1 MQWEE
6 NQERMSSESPLEH
19 LKKLKSLK
27 QQGKKATASVIHQ
40 ELSAN
45 GHSETLNIMLDD
57 LLSPDKLITDTD
69 NIEWCKWIIASGKS
83 PNDFST
89 QGEFIDLFFIVI
101 RFAICRRTIEQSAAT
116 TRSPEL
122 PGKSRKELLVLHR
135 ATSDTNNSIS
145 LDKHKEAWTGPKQ
158 AHGPAPRKNRP

>member
-6 NQERMSSESPLEH
+6 NQERMSSGTPIEH
-19 LKKLKSLK
+19 LKRLRSLK
-27 QQGKKATASVIHQ
+27 LQGKKATASVIHQ

-57 LLSPDKLITDTD
+57 LLSPDKLITDSD

-89 QGEFIDLFFIVI
+89 QGKFIDF
-101 RFAICRRTIEQSAAT
+101 
-116 TRSPEL
+116 SPGL
-122 PGKSRKELLVLHR
+122 S
-135 ATSDTNNSIS
+135 TSLSHTVCVCM
-145 LDKHKEAWTGPKQ
+145 
-158 AHGPAPRKNRP
+158 

>member
-6 NQERMSSESPLEH
+6 NQDKMPSDSPLEH

-27 QQGKKATASVIHQ
+27 LQGKKATANIIHQ

-45 GHSETLNIMLDD
+45 GNSETLNIMLDD
-57 LLSPDKLITDTD
+57 LLSPEKLIAESD

-89 QGEFIDLFFIVI
+89 QGKQPVEYVKSLEYFISFQMPNT
-101 RFAICRRTIEQSAAT
+101 C
-116 TRSPEL
+116 
-122 PGKSRKELLVLHR
+122 
-135 ATSDTNNSIS
+135 
-145 LDKHKEAWTGPKQ
+145 
-158 AHGPAPRKNRP
+158 

>member
-6 NQERMSSESPLEH
+6 NQSDMSGEGPNENLR
-19 LKKLKSLK
+19 KVNSLK
-27 QQGKKATASVIHQ
+27 LQGRKATASLIHQ

-57 LLSPDKLITDTD
+57 LLNPEKPITEID

-89 QGEFIDLFFIVI
+89 QGEHRFISEL
-101 RFAICRRTIEQSAAT
+101 ANK
-116 TRSPEL
+116 RS
-122 PGKSRKELLVLHR
+122 
-135 ATSDTNNSIS
+135 D
-145 LDKHKEAWTGPKQ
+145 
-158 AHGPAPRKNRP
+158 

>member
-6 NQERMSSESPLEH
+6 NQERLSAETPLD
-19 LKKLKSLK
+19 KKLKSLK
-27 QQGKKATASVIHQ
+27 LQGKKATASLIHQ

-57 LLSPDKLITDTD
+57 LLSPDKPINETD

-89 QGEFIDLFFIVI
+89 QGELIDFLRDFFFSPP
-101 RFAICRRTIEQSAAT
+101 RFHEI
-116 TRSPEL
+116 
-122 PGKSRKELLVLHR
+122 
-135 ATSDTNNSIS
+135 
-145 LDKHKEAWTGPKQ
+145 
-158 AHGPAPRKNRP
+158 

>member
-19 LKKLKSLK
+19 MKKLRSLK
-27 QQGKKATASVIHQ
+27 LQGKKATASVIHQ

-57 LLSPDKLITDTD
+57 LLSPDKLITDSD

-89 QGEFIDLFFIVI
+89 QGKNSFYRFSRPRHLFL
-101 RFAICRRTIEQSAAT
+101 RGLP
-116 TRSPEL
+116 PEKL
-122 PGKSRKELLVLHR
+122 RCDSR
-135 ATSDTNNSIS
+135 DDDFPINNCTQGT
-145 LDKHKEAWTGPKQ
+145 KKEA
-158 AHGPAPRKNRP
+158 KNQFRHLPNG